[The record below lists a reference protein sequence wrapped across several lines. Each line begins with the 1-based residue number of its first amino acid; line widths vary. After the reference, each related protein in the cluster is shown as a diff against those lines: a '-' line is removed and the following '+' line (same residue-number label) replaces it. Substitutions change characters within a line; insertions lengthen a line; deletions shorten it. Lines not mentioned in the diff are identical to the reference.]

1 MIILHHAVP
10 YVPLKY
16 NRMKQTYVILLF
28 SALLFSSQLNAQN
41 KTKEHKIKGAT
52 GVAVGGAT
60 TSLMQV
66 KQMAINNAKVEA
78 LKKAG
83 IEEHI
88 NSYTDYFRSESDN
101 KMEEL
106 FTSDVLSNIRGSVKN
121 IEDITYDQGFTAE
134 NQIKVTA
141 TINCIVV
148 EYITSKDLTYVVE
161 VDGVKPIYKNGDYLE
176 FKVTPTQ
183 ECYMRAFMFSETED
197 FIFIP
202 NDYEPSFQM
211 AAKKEQYF
219 PTRNNNGE
227 SIVDYPL
234 EIDGDKNKETNRV
247 VLVFLKKD
255 IPYTGIVAYEH
266 ITAWIMT
273 IPPDERVIESFA
285 FDLYKNAE

>member
-1 MIILHHAVP
+1 
-10 YVPLKY
+10 
-16 NRMKQTYVILLF
+16 MKQTYLILF
-28 SALLFSSQLNAQN
+28 IGALLFSSQINAQN

-52 GVAVGGAT
+52 GVAIGGAT
-60 TSLMQV
+60 TTLLQV

-106 FTSDVLSNIRGSVKN
+106 FTSDVLSNIRGSVRN
-121 IEDITYDQGFTAE
+121 IEEVSYNQGFTPE
-134 NQIKVTA
+134 QQIKATV
-141 TINCIVV
+141 TINCTVI
-148 EYITSKDLTYVVE
+148 EYITSKDMTYDVE
-161 VDGVKPIYKNGDYLE
+161 VDGVKPMYKVGDNLE
-176 FKVTPTQ
+176 FKATPSQ
-183 ECYMRAFMFSETED
+183 NCYMRAFMFSPTED

-202 NDYEPSFQM
+202 NKQEPSFLIS
-211 AAKKEQYF
+211 AKNEQEF

-227 SIVDYPL
+227 SIVNYTL
-234 EIDGDKNKETNRV
+234 EIDGDKNKELNRL

-255 IPYTGIVAYEH
+255 IPYNGIVAYED

-273 IPPDERVIESFA
+273 IPPDERVIKSFS
-285 FDLYKNAE
+285 FDVYKDVD